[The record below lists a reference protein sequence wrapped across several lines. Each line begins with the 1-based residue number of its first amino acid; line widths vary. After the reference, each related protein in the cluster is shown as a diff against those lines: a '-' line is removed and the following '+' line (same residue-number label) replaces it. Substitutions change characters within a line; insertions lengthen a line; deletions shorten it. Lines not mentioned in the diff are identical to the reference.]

1 MVGGATPRA
10 TRSRNGTPLPA
21 VPSRQSHAYGAQ
33 GKAAL
38 EQQVTTSAAD
48 VNAAFTTTTRRSQR
62 TSTRQL
68 SHDTA
73 TPAPPTKLGRKSKTA
88 ATVIE
93 EEDDFPEIN
102 GSTRSVIDQD
112 ETAETDDEARPGTS
126 LQHSA
131 AYINAPFVAPARPL
145 SQRMPAR
152 TLPPPADA
160 SPDDELTHQPWLV
173 TVFFHTMPR
182 YIKAFYGQGWRRTIL
197 LALTLF
203 LTIFLTCALF
213 FLGLL
218 GAALVPLPANWEP
231 YRTACI
237 YRTALI
243 VGLPGYDRPPQ
254 ELELRWQR
262 FTHDEMFSHLL
273 PQVNVSE
280 YQWVINAHLLGRI
293 EGLENQTEIVKQ
305 HQAANDV
312 MVAELQKILPM
323 TTVLEKENGE
333 LVIPQLFWQALA
345 QKMESS
351 DASPIW
357 ERFISTNE
365 EKYRAYSNEVMA
377 GNFEDMAKSHHLLTQ
392 GEFHDALS
400 KHSLSVHHDLDQIIR
415 KFRLNV
421 LEEARSAARDVLEK
435 SEIMSLARQQIRAL
449 GHANYVYNLD
459 KKLNQINYFS
469 TGLGAMVDPHYTS
482 ATKMP
487 STTTIWQSLLHIS
500 GFARQYPHP
509 PSMALTTWEEAT
521 DAWCAETSKDE
532 KAMAQ
537 LTVKTAHKINPT
549 EVTIEHIPASGTR
562 DVSAAPR
569 DFEVWAQVA
578 NKTEADRINASN
590 VDLVSMHTSVDK
602 ACKTKPPNGESNWV
616 CLAGEQYD
624 VNWHNFVQS
633 FTIWP
638 DLASD
643 RIAIRVLSNW
653 GSPDHTCLYRV
664 RVTGT
669 EVQ

>member
-1 MVGGATPRA
+1 MVGATPRV
-10 TRSRNGTPLPA
+10 TRSRHGTPLPA

-33 GKAAL
+33 GKAAV

-62 TSTRQL
+62 ASTRQL

-73 TPAPPTKLGRKSKTA
+73 TPAPPTTAGRKSRTA
-88 ATVIE
+88 APVIE

-102 GSTRSVIDQD
+102 RSTRSESD
-112 ETAETDDEARPGTS
+112 EEARPGTS

-131 AYINAPFVAPARPL
+131 AYINAPFVAPARP
-145 SQRMPAR
+145 SSRRMHAR
-152 TLPPPADA
+152 AIPPAADA
-160 SPDDELTHQPWLV
+160 DALPDDHLTHEPWLA
-173 TVFFHTMPR
+173 TVFFHTIPR
-182 YIKAFYGQGWRRTIL
+182 YLKAFYGQGWRRTIL
-197 LALTLF
+197 LALTF
-203 LTIFLTCALF
+203 FITIFLAYALVA
-213 FLGLL
+213 LGLL
-218 GAALVPLPANWEP
+218 GAALVPIPAAWEP

-254 ELELRWQR
+254 ELEERWHR
-262 FTHDEMFSHLL
+262 FTHDKLFSDLL
-273 PQVNVSE
+273 PQVTMHE
-280 YQWVINAHLLGRI
+280 YQWAINAHLLGRI
-293 EGLENQTEIVKQ
+293 ETTENRTEIIQ
-305 HQAANDV
+305 QYSAANRA
-312 MVAELQKILPM
+312 MIAELQEILPT

-333 LVIPQLFWQALA
+333 WVIPQLFWKALA
-345 QKMESS
+345 HKMESR
-351 DASPIW
+351 DASPVW
-357 ERFISTNE
+357 EHFINANAD
-365 EKYRAYSNEVMA
+365 KYRALMKEINA
-377 GNFEDMAKSHHLLTQ
+377 GDFAGLYQSHHLLTRD
-392 GEFHDALS
+392 EFHDALS
-400 KHSLSVHHDLDQIIR
+400 NHSLSVHYDLDKTIR
-415 KFRLNV
+415 KFRLSI
-421 LEEARSAARDVLEK
+421 LEEVRSTALDVLEK

-469 TGLGAMVDPHYTS
+469 PGLGAMVDPHYTS

-487 STTTIWQSLLHIS
+487 GTTTIWQSLLHIS

-521 DAWCAETSKDE
+521 DAWCAETSEDE

-562 DVSAAPR
+562 DVAAAPR

-578 NKTEADRINASN
+578 NKTEADRINASV
-590 VDLVSMHTSVDK
+590 VDLVSMHTSVDN

-616 CLAGEQYD
+616 CLAGEQYN

-643 RIAIRVLSNW
+643 RFAVRVLSNW
-653 GSPDHTCLYRV
+653 GSPDHTCLYRA